1 MKTDLR
7 GWYTLNPILGGVI
20 LCVLMIIVFGYFYRQ
35 AIEPPAG
42 LLVIENVK
50 FIPTQTFS
58 PEPYDDTAN
67 PLSGNIKGENK
78 LHSQQLRKLPDDWL
92 LTSPGNTQGR
102 YLATVQLAAKPEGLW
117 AIYLPVVLMNTRIY
131 LNNILIGQIGE
142 AGQKNPHDDPFVRS
156 ANRPYYF
163 TLPTSLLKHGS
174 NALQLQVYASNGS
187 GLLGKIYLAE
197 DSILRPVYN
206 NRFAAT
212 ITAKQTIT
220 AGMLAIAILMSVLWF
235 LRRQDQVYGWYA
247 LMLYT
252 WSAHNIF
259 SIGVNLPLSQ
269 HTQNILSLLAL
280 GWFVVFMVKA
290 THHYMRQRFP
300 LREKIIFFTTISG
313 SLILLYSDH
322 LPWPLL
328 ITHQLWSTYVLA
340 LAGYALLDFTI
351 KYPEQKDL
359 HNPLILPAGFSML
372 VFGVHDWL
380 LLMQLLPREEGR
392 LLHFS
397 APIAVAVFG
406 ALLLERFASVLQQA
420 ESLNLELEQRVAE
433 KHAQLEKNYLQ
444 MKKLEHKQLL
454 TEERERFMKEIHD
467 GVGGH
472 LISMLSMVRSGKQDT
487 EKLVHAIENTLDDL
501 RIMIDSLSPQEH
513 DIPSL
518 LGAMRMRI
526 EPQLESSGLKLHW
539 RVSELPAVPD
549 FGPHKAL
556 QVMRIVQEA
565 ITNVIRHA
573 EARNIMVKAL
583 PAYETGHVL
592 IEISDDGKGIAPGSK
607 NGRGLGN
614 ISHRANE
621 IGAALDI
628 KSTESGTFITLIL

>member
-20 LCVLMIIVFGYFYRQ
+20 LCVLMIIVFGYFYRL

-42 LLVIENVK
+42 LLVIDHVK
-50 FIPTQTFS
+50 FTPTPAFS
-58 PEPYDDTAN
+58 PEPYDDTTN
-67 PLSGNIKGENK
+67 PLSGNIKDENK
-78 LHSQQLRKLPDDWL
+78 LQFQQLRKLPDDWL
-92 LTSPGNTQGR
+92 LSSQGNTQGR
-102 YLATVQLAAKPEGLW
+102 YLATVELASKPDDLW
-117 AIYLPVVLMNTRIY
+117 AIYLPVVLMNAKIY

-142 AGQKNPHDDPFVRS
+142 AGQINSHDDPFVRS

-163 TLPTSLLKHGS
+163 TLPTSLLKHGQ
-174 NALQLQVYASNGS
+174 NALQLQAHAANGS

-212 ITAKQTIT
+212 IIAKQTIT

-252 WSAHNIF
+252 WSVHNIF

-290 THHYMRQRFP
+290 THHYMRQCFP
-300 LREKIIFFTTISG
+300 LREKIIFFTTTSG
-313 SLILLYSDH
+313 SLMLLYSDH
-322 LPWPLL
+322 LPWSLL

-351 KYPEQKDL
+351 KYPEREDL

-397 APIAVAVFG
+397 APISVAVFG

-539 RVSELPAVPD
+539 QVSELPAVPD

-573 EARNIMVKAL
+573 EARNIMIKAL
-583 PAYETGHVL
+583 PAGENGHVL
-592 IEISDDGKGIAPGSK
+592 IEISDDGKGIAPDSK

-614 ISHRANE
+614 ISHRAGE
-621 IGAALDI
+621 IGATLDI